1 MPAALSRPLCVDLD
15 QTLVRTDTLHE
26 IVLGLLRSRRLPLS
40 CLWWLCRGR
49 AYFKKRMCALPGFD
63 VTMLPYDEGL
73 LAHLKAE
80 CEAGRPIYLTTGAD
94 ERVANDVA
102 AHLGVF
108 MGVLASDGRTNLVG
122 AAKRRAI
129 QARFGN
135 QGFDYVGNGVRDI
148 PIWLAAHEAVVVNP
162 SRLLLRRLR
171 RSSIRLSIVCQKSG
185 HPVQLL
191 LRAIRIHQWSKNALI
206 FVPYFLS
213 HRLSQVSVR
222 EGVALLAFCFAA
234 SSVYVV
240 NDLLDAPFDRK
251 HAQKRF
257 RPFASGDLSTSVGI
271 VLTIALLVLSTLA
284 ALVQPISFRA
294 WLASY
299 WLTAFLYSYR
309 LKKLLFLD
317 AVTLAAL
324 YTVRVLAGGAVRPI
338 VISPWTLGFSIFV
351 FLSLASAKRVSELRR
366 LDPQRAVVPGRAYT
380 PVDEPMLCT
389 LGAAAGYIGVML
401 LALYINSP
409 DVQKLYSKPEWLWL
423 ICPCLLYWIG
433 RFWLIAHRGEVDEDP
448 VLFALKDK
456 ISFVVAF
463 VIVVITIV
471 AL

>member
-1 MPAALSRPLCVDLD
+1 
-15 QTLVRTDTLHE
+15 
-26 IVLGLLRSRRLPLS
+26 
-40 CLWWLCRGR
+40 
-49 AYFKKRMCALPGFD
+49 
-63 VTMLPYDEGL
+63 
-73 LAHLKAE
+73 
-80 CEAGRPIYLTTGAD
+80 
-94 ERVANDVA
+94 
-102 AHLGVF
+102 
-108 MGVLASDGRTNLVG
+108 
-122 AAKRRAI
+122 
-129 QARFGN
+129 
-135 QGFDYVGNGVRDI
+135 
-148 PIWLAAHEAVVVNP
+148 
-162 SRLLLRRLR
+162 
-171 RSSIRLSIVCQKSG
+171 
-185 HPVQLL
+185 
-191 LRAIRIHQWSKNALI
+191 
-206 FVPYFLS
+206 
-213 HRLSQVSVR
+213 
-222 EGVALLAFCFAA
+222 
-234 SSVYVV
+234 V

-251 HAQKRF
+251 HPQKRF
-257 RPFASGDLSTSVGI
+257 RPFASGDLSTSVGV

-284 ALVQPISFRA
+284 AIVQPVSFRA

-299 WLTAFLYSYR
+299 WLIAFLYSYR

-366 LDPQRAVVPGRAYT
+366 LDPQRSVVPGRAYT
-380 PVDEPMLCT
+380 AVDEPMLCT

-409 DVQKLYSKPEWLWL
+409 DVQKLYSKPERLWL